1 MLVDEC
7 ELCAGSGEVTITP
20 VGGDDSQASE
30 YGCPLCI
37 ARERDELQK
46 QVWALAHA
54 ASKSAALLQTGL
66 SEIVELTKSL

>member
-1 MLVDEC
+1 MDDEC
-7 ELCAGSGEVTITP
+7 ELCAGIGEVTITP
-20 VGGDDSQASE
+20 VGGNEAQAGE

-37 ARERDELQK
+37 AKERDELQK

-66 SEIVELTKSL
+66 AEIIALTAE

>member
-1 MLVDEC
+1 MDEC

-20 VGGDDSQASE
+20 VGCDESRAGD

-37 ARERDELQK
+37 AKERDELQK

-66 SEIVELTKSL
+66 AEIIALTAE

>member
-1 MLVDEC
+1 MEEEC

-20 VGGDDSQASE
+20 VGASDSAADQ
-30 YGCPLCI
+30 YGCPVCI
-37 ARERDELQK
+37 AKERDALQK

-66 SEIVELTKSL
+66 AEIMGITAE

>member
-1 MLVDEC
+1 MNDEC

-20 VGGDDSQASE
+20 VGGNESQSDE

-37 ARERDELQK
+37 AKERDELQK

-54 ASKSAALLQTGL
+54 ASKSAVLLQTGL
-66 SEIVELTKSL
+66 AEIIALTAE